1 MLAGAR
7 GKKRLDPIQN
17 IGEMKEVFLR
27 LGVATLI
34 GCAIGL
40 NRDLRGKP
48 AGVRTHSL
56 VALGASLLTVATLS
70 LCLVNKAVDY
80 AAVSRVVQGLI
91 TGIGFLGAGVILR
104 NDQERVVYGL
114 TTAAS
119 IWLACCFGIAC
130 GLGQILTAFL
140 ALLLAF
146 MVLILGGPL
155 ERIVHR
161 LLNPGKPTFPGSEER
176 NP

>member
-1 MLAGAR
+1 
-7 GKKRLDPIQN
+7 LDPILHVDDVR
-17 IGEMKEVFLR
+17 EVFAR

-34 GCAIGL
+34 GCVIGL

-56 VALGASLLTVATLS
+56 VALGSSLLTVATLS
-70 LCLVNKAVDY
+70 LCRVGAAVDY
-80 AAVSRVVQGLI
+80 AAVSRVIQGLI

-104 NDQERVVYGL
+104 NNEKQSVQGL

-130 GLGQILTAFL
+130 GLDQLLLSFL
-140 ALLLAF
+140 ALALTFL
-146 MVLILGGPL
+146 VLILGGPL
-155 ERIVHR
+155 ERLFHR
-161 LLNPGKPTFPGSEER
+161 LLNPNKTPLPGTEER
-176 NP
+176 EP